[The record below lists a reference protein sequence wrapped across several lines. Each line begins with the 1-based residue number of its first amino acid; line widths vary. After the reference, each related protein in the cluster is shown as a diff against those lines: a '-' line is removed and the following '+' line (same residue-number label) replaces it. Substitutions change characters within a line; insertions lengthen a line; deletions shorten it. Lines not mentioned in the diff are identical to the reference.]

1 MDVLQSFVDEHRLI
15 AQVLAAFEGYVDDA
29 EAQCSVDR
37 ADLQRFV
44 SFFQNFAHLHHHD
57 KEEALL
63 FPALV
68 LGGLDWNDEP
78 LARVRAEHDQE
89 HYLMSSLSHSSQQT
103 ERWSED
109 DRLHFVNVA
118 KAFIAFQ
125 REHMRA
131 ESTSVYPLAYE
142 LSEPALLR
150 LSHDVFQF
158 DERVR
163 SGNER
168 MKALADV
175 LVRRYTPPR
184 NSSCV
189 GANPPGSSAIRSAS

>member
-1 MDVLQSFVDEHRLI
+1 MDVLQSFVEEHRLI
-15 AQVLAAFEGYVDDA
+15 AQVLAAFEAYVDA
-29 EAQCSVDR
+29 VEARRSVDR
-37 ADLQRFV
+37 VDLQQFV
-44 SFFQNFAHLHHHD
+44 SFFQDFAHLHHHD

-68 LGGLDWNDEP
+68 QGGLDWNDEP

-89 HYLMSSLSHSSQQT
+89 HYLMSSLSHCARQT
-103 ERWSED
+103 EPWSED

-118 KAFIAFQ
+118 KAFVAFQ

-131 ESTSVYPLAYE
+131 ESTSVYPRVYE
-142 LSEPALLR
+142 LPEPALVR
-150 LSHDVFQF
+150 LSHDVFHF

-163 SGNER
+163 AGNER
-168 MKALADV
+168 MKALAEL
-175 LVRRYTPPR
+175 LVRDYTPPR
-184 NSSCV
+184 NSSAV